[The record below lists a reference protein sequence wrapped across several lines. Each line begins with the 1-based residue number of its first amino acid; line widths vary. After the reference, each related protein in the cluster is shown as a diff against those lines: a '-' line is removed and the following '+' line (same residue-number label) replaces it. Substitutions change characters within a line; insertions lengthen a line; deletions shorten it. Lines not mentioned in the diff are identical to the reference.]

1 MRTHTTLTLRTLIVN
16 DMDATKHQM
25 TRQEINVWTE
35 LLPQIAAEMFKHMN
49 FLTNSIFQKGLVR
62 RQICQ
67 IQRECI
73 FLLDMIDRYQDLLEP
88 IAKLKS
94 EVIKCLDSIF
104 ERIDT
109 HCGKYADAEIYM
121 PVIHL
126 RKEQVAVENQMNLL
140 VAGFKK
146 HDVER
151 KLQEVILACMKDLL
165 KAKRCFYYRLAYVK
179 NLQAALLEICNCP
192 HKAAIQ
198 ESLIHHLYGC
208 NYNNTRFT
216 KYLQDRI
223 TEKLAGVYEVAEQ
236 FKMLYSYQREFA
248 TNTYRKSAGCY
259 DLKNRKNKEVMVD
272 FINAELRYL
281 EKKEGLKVPAAQP
294 VQVVLQNAV
303 PAAVKALGY
312 RIRTSLSVDSLA
324 YLIRLLVEANAIEAA
339 VKTEL
344 LAFIADIFQTPG
356 MGDKGISA
364 GSLGTKYKQVV
375 QSTATRVRALL
386 KKMLKQL
393 DGDFGFG

>member
-25 TRQEINVWTE
+25 TGQEINVWTE
-35 LLPQIAAEMFKHMN
+35 LLPQIAAEMFKHMS
-49 FLTNSIFQKGLVR
+49 FLTNSIFQKSLVR

-73 FLLDMIDRYQDLLEP
+73 FLLDVVDRYQDLSEP
-88 IAKLKS
+88 MEKLKIK
-94 EVIKCLDSIF
+94 VIKCLDAMF

-109 HCGKYADAEIYM
+109 HCAKFADAEIYM
-121 PVIHL
+121 PVVHL
-126 RKEQVAVENQMNLL
+126 RKEQVLVENQMNLL
-140 VAGFKK
+140 VAGLKK

-151 KLQEVILACMKDLL
+151 KLQEVILAGMKDLL
-165 KAKRCFYYRLAYVK
+165 KAKRCFYYKLAYVK

-192 HKAAIQ
+192 QKTAIE
-198 ESLIHHLYGC
+198 ESIIHHLYSS
-208 NYNNTRFT
+208 NYNIAGFT
-216 KYLQDRI
+216 KFLQERI
-223 TEKLAGVYEVAEQ
+223 ADKLAGVYEVAEQ
-236 FKMLYSYQREFA
+236 FKLLYSYQREFA
-248 TNTYRKSAGCY
+248 TSTYRKSAGSY
-259 DLKNRKNKEVMVD
+259 DLKNRKNKEVMTD

-281 EKKEGLKVPAAQP
+281 EKKEGLKVPVQP
-294 VQVVLQNAV
+294 VVLLQNAV
-303 PAAVKALGY
+303 PAVKSLGY

-344 LAFIADIFQTPG
+344 LAFISDIFQTPG

-375 QSTATRVRALL
+375 QSTATKVRALL